1 MKSNWMNWRPL
12 AAPREQSSRSSANQ
26 TNQKK
31 FNFFYLLVAC
41 CWLLFLR
48 RGPTTKQIHSFSSFL
63 HKVEEIEKKL
73 NSFDC
78 SRPLPSPNQ
87 SPINQSTIHFFLEM
101 KLIELMGLIGAV
113 GCAASGGE
121 FNCFISFPQFHS
133 FYSHNKKKRLI
144 FSFIVFSS
152 FLSINKWNEVDWVA
166 CFLHKR

>member
-1 MKSNWMNWRPL
+1 M
-12 AAPREQSSRSSANQ
+12 SAVSPGG
-26 TNQKK
+26 T
-31 FNFFYLLVAC
+31 AI
-41 CWLLFLR
+41 
-48 RGPTTKQIHSFSSFL
+48 QIHSFLSFL

-152 FLSINKWNEVDWVA
+152 FLSINKWNEVD
-166 CFLHKR
+166 